1 MKAKQTNK
9 DKTDINKDK
18 GSFKQFFYLFWRFY
32 CHSYIQ
38 LGTET

>member
-9 DKTDINKDK
+9 DKTDINMDK
-18 GSFKQFFYLFWRFY
+18 GSFKQFFFLFLSFY
-32 CHSYIQ
+32 YRSYIQ

>member
-18 GSFKQFFYLFWRFY
+18 GSFKQFFCLFLSFY
-32 CHSYIQ
+32 CRSCIQ